1 MPTKTKKRT
10 NVPSIPQTPKK
21 TQTPQKVSKPITSV
35 RGKKDPM
42 AAFFNIAQNPKLS
55 PMFPTGA
62 SSRARR
68 SRVEVEDEYVMDIAG
83 SVSFATTSLA
93 VNPGQSTVFPWL
105 SKEALLFEKYKILRL
120 EFYYRPQVSAYAAN
134 GQTGKVMLSFD
145 FDASDAPPASKQQVE
160 DTHPH
165 SDGMPYEEV
174 ILTIDPKDCSLQDS
188 YYVRPG
194 GLPGSSDI
202 KTYDVGILSVS
213 TIGTNSTAN
222 IGELR
227 VRYAI
232 ALHDPVLENTI
243 SAPLNYHVSQFV
255 STSGESAG
263 GTGVQ
268 ATLLL
273 ATALTNGLNL
283 TNSNGVFT
291 LPVGN
296 YLLMASDYSQT
307 ASGAVVSQVNLSL
320 GVNSALIYDVSA
332 SNSASPFGG
341 ITTNFVY
348 FITSTGSTRINLSA
362 LIIYYSGAVTNT
374 GSLAILAV

>member
-1 MPTKTKKRT
+1 
-10 NVPSIPQTPKK
+10 
-21 TQTPQKVSKPITSV
+21 
-35 RGKKDPM
+35 M

-68 SRVEVEDEYVMDIAG
+68 TRVEVEDEYIADISG
-83 SVSFATTSLA
+83 SVSFSTTAFA
-93 VNPGQSTVFPWL
+93 VNPGQSRVFPWL

-120 EFYYRPQVSAYAAN
+120 EFYYRPQVSAYATN

-165 SDGMPYEEV
+165 SDGMPFEEV

-202 KTYDVGILSVS
+202 KTFDVGILSVS
-213 TIGTNSTAN
+213 TVGNNSTAN

-232 ALHDPVLENTI
+232 ALHDPVLENTV
-243 SAPLNYHVSQFV
+243 SAPLNYHLSQFQ
-255 STSGESAG
+255 SASSESYGASGSI
-263 GTGVQ
+263 

-273 ATALTNGLNL
+273 TTSVSNGLGL
-283 TNSNGVFT
+283 TNSSGTFI
-291 LPVGN
+291 LPTGN
-296 YLLMASDYSQT
+296 YLVFGDDLAAT
-307 ASGAVVSQVNLSL
+307 GSGMTGHFLYLLVN
-320 GVNSALIYDVSA
+320 GSAIANVSA
-332 SNSASPFGG
+332 NSSSYLWQESSQNV
-341 ITTNFVY
+341 TQ
-348 FITSTGSTRINLSA
+348 FITSTGSTTLA
-362 LIIYYSGAVTNT
+362 LAA
-374 GSLAILAV
+374 SLAYASGTCTNFGTLTILAV

>member
-1 MPTKTKKRT
+1 MPRKQKNRT
-10 NVPSIPQTPKK
+10 NVPPLPQAQKK
-21 TQTPQKVSKPITSV
+21 TPTPQKTPKPITSA

-68 SRVEVEDEYVMDIAG
+68 TRVEVEDEYIVDIAG
-83 SVSFATTSLA
+83 SVSFATTTFA
-93 VNPGQSTVFPWL
+93 VNPGQSKVFPWL
-105 SKEALLFEKYKILRL
+105 SKEAILFEKYKILRL
-120 EFYYRPQVSAYAAN
+120 EFYYRPQVSAYATN

-145 FDASDAPPASKQQVE
+145 FDASDAPPATKQQVE

-202 KTYDVGILSVS
+202 KTFDVGILSVS
-213 TIGTNSTAN
+213 TVGNNSTAN

-232 ALHDPVLENTI
+232 ALHDPVLENTV
-243 SAPLNYHVSQFV
+243 SAPLNYHLSQFQ
-255 STSGESAG
+255 STTSEAIISGAA
-263 GTGVQ
+263 T
-268 ATLLL
+268 TLLL
-273 ATALTNGLNL
+273 GTTVTNGLSL
-283 TNSNGVFT
+283 TNSGGEFT

-296 YLLMASDYSQT
+296 FLVIGQNNSAANGNYIEWDFLYLIVNGLTITNVSTME
-307 ASGAVVSQVNLSL
+307 ASGTF
-320 GVNSALIYDVSA
+320 
-332 SNSASPFGG
+332 SNF
-341 ITTNFVY
+341 TQNTHQFV
-348 FITSTGSTRINLSA
+348 TSTGSTTL
-362 LIIYYSGAVTNT
+362 
-374 GSLAILAV
+374 SLASEVVLGTGGSCTSFGTLTILAV

>member
-1 MPTKTKKRT
+1 MPRKSKKI
-10 NVPSIPQTPKK
+10 NVPPIPPAQKK
-21 TQTPQKVSKPITSV
+21 APTTQKVSKPITSA
-35 RGKKDPM
+35 RSKKDPM

-55 PMFPTGA
+55 QMFPSGA

-68 SRVEVEDEYVMDIAG
+68 SRVEVEDEYIADIAG
-83 SVSFATTSLA
+83 SVSFATTNFA
-93 VNPGQSTVFPWL
+93 VNPGQSAVFPWL

-145 FDASDAPPASKQQVE
+145 FDASDAPPGSKQQVE

-188 YYVRPG
+188 YFVRPG

-202 KTYDVGILSVS
+202 KTYDVGVLSVS
-213 TIGTNSTAN
+213 TIGNNSTAN

-232 ALHDPVLENTI
+232 ALQDPVLENTI
-243 SAPLNYHVSQFV
+243 SAPLNYHVSFFR
-255 STSGESAG
+255 SSGNEAAAASG
-263 GTGVQ
+263 SNLTM
-268 ATLLL
+268 LL
-273 ATALTNGLNL
+273 ASTVTNGLSL
-283 TNSNGVFT
+283 TNSSGSFT

-296 YLLMASDYSQT
+296 YVITLQNLATGGGSVLNASYLYL
-307 ASGAVVSQVNLSL
+307 VVN
-320 GVNSALIYDVSA
+320 GTDNIYV
-332 SNSASPFGG
+332 PEYYQ
-341 ITTNFVY
+341 ITTSSVQTLSGVY
-348 FITSTGSTRINLSA
+348 FITSTGTTTVSFQVMLV
-362 LIIYYSGAVTNT
+362 YNT
-374 GSLAILAV
+374 GSPNNFGCLMIQGV

>member
-10 NVPSIPQTPKK
+10 NVPSLPQTPKK

-213 TIGTNSTAN
+213 TIGNNSTAN

-232 ALHDPVLENTI
+232 ALHDPVLENTV
-243 SAPLNYHVSQFV
+243 SAPLNYHVSQFI

-263 GTGVQ
+263 STGTQ

-273 ATALTNGLNL
+273 ATALTNGLHL

-296 YLLMASDYSQT
+296 YLLMASNF
-307 ASGAVVSQVNLSL
+307 SGTVSGSVISQVNFSL

-348 FITSTGSTRINLSA
+348 FITSTGSTQINLSA
-362 LIIYYSGAVTNT
+362 LIIYYSGAVTNS

>member
-10 NVPSIPQTPKK
+10 NVPPLPQTPKK
-21 TQTPQKVSKPITSV
+21 TQTPQKTSKPITSS

-42 AAFFNIAQNPKLS
+42 AAFFTIAQNPKLS
-55 PMFPTGA
+55 SMFPTGA

-120 EFYYRPQVSAYAAN
+120 EFYYRPQVSAYATN

-174 ILTIDPKDCSLQDS
+174 ILTIDPRDCSLQDS
-188 YYVRPG
+188 YFVRPG

-213 TIGTNSTAN
+213 TIGNNSSAN

-232 ALHDPVLENTI
+232 ALHDPVLENII
-243 SAPLNYHVSQFV
+243 SAPLNYHFSQFRGITETGGAT
-255 STSGESAG
+255 STAI
-263 GTGVQ
+263 
-268 ATLLL
+268 TLLL
-273 ATALTNGLNL
+273 ATTVTNGLNA
-283 TNSNGVFT
+283 TNTSGVIT

-296 YLLMASDYSQT
+296 YLVLGYALTGTTNSQ
-307 ASGAVVSQVNLSL
+307 NI
-320 GVNSALIYDVSA
+320 SALILSLDVNGVQLVNTGANFGSGT
-332 SNSASPFGG
+332 SPFDFLSATLFG
-341 ITTNFVY
+341 FV
-348 FITSTGSTRINLSA
+348 TSTGTTTI
-362 LIIYYSGAVTNT
+362 
-374 GSLAILAV
+374 SLVV

>member
-1 MPTKTKKRT
+1 MPRKQKNRT
-10 NVPSIPQTPKK
+10 NVPPLPQTQKK
-21 TQTPQKVSKPITSV
+21 TPTPQKTSKPITSA

-68 SRVEVEDEYVMDIAG
+68 TRVEVEDEYIADISG
-83 SVSFATTSLA
+83 SVSFSTTAFA
-93 VNPGQSTVFPWL
+93 VNPGQSKVFPWL

-120 EFYYRPQVSAYAAN
+120 EFYYRPQVSAYATN

-165 SDGMPYEEV
+165 SDGMPFEEV

-202 KTYDVGILSVS
+202 KTFDVGILSVS
-213 TIGTNSTAN
+213 TVGNNSTAN

-232 ALHDPVLENTI
+232 ALHDPVLENTV
-243 SAPLNYHVSQFV
+243 SAPLNYHLSQFQ
-255 STSGESAG
+255 SASSENSGASG
-263 GTGVQ
+263 SMT
-268 ATLLL
+268 TLLL
-273 ATALTNGLNL
+273 TTSVSNGLGL
-283 TNSNGVFT
+283 TNSSGIFI
-291 LPVGN
+291 LPTGN
-296 YLLMASDYSQT
+296 YLVFGDDLAAT
-307 ASGAVVSQVNLSL
+307 GSGITSHFLYLLVN
-320 GVNSALIYDVSA
+320 GSAIANVSA
-332 SNSASPFGG
+332 NSSSYAWQESSQNV
-341 ITTNFVY
+341 TQ
-348 FITSTGSTRINLSA
+348 FITSTGSTTLA
-362 LIIYYSGAVTNT
+362 LAA
-374 GSLAILAV
+374 SLAYASGTCTNFGTLTILAV

>member
-1 MPTKTKKRT
+1 MPRKNKKTT
-10 NVPSIPQTPKK
+10 NVPPLPQAQKK
-21 TQTPQKVSKPITSV
+21 TSTPQKVSKPITSA

-68 SRVEVEDEYVMDIAG
+68 SRVEVEDEYVADISG
-83 SVSFATTSLA
+83 SVSFSTTAFA
-93 VNPGQSTVFPWL
+93 VNPGQSKIFPWL

-145 FDASDAPPASKQQVE
+145 FDASDAPPASKQPVE

-174 ILTIDPKDCSLQDS
+174 ILTIDPKECSLQDS
-188 YYVRPG
+188 YFVRPG

-202 KTYDVGILSVS
+202 KTYDVGVLSVS
-213 TIGTNSTAN
+213 TIGNNSTAN

-232 ALHDPVLENTI
+232 VLHDPVLENTV
-243 SAPLNYHVSQFV
+243 SAPLNYHLSQFQT
-255 STSGESAG
+255 TSSETAG
-263 GTGVQ
+263 
-268 ATLLL
+268 ATSVPTQLLL
-273 ATALTNGLNL
+273 GTSVTNGLNL
-283 TNSNGVFT
+283 VNSSGTFT

-296 YLLMASDYSQT
+296 YLVFGYNVLISS
-307 ASGAVVSQVNLSL
+307 SGNTITGQVLYPVINGSL
-320 GVNSALIYDVSA
+320 GT
-332 SNSASPFGG
+332 PFSTFGA
-341 ITTNFVY
+341 ITVVEHTQSIILFV
-348 FITSTGSTRINLSA
+348 TSTGSTTLALSVGA
-362 LIIYYSGAVTNT
+362 SYASGSATNFGT
-374 GSLAILAV
+374 LTMLAI

>member
-1 MPTKTKKRT
+1 MPRKQKNRT
-10 NVPSIPQTPKK
+10 NVPPLPQTQKK
-21 TQTPQKVSKPITSV
+21 TPTPQKTSKPITSA

-68 SRVEVEDEYVMDIAG
+68 TRVEVEDEYIADISG
-83 SVSFATTSLA
+83 SVSFSTTAFA
-93 VNPGQSTVFPWL
+93 VNPGQSRVFPWL

-120 EFYYRPQVSAYAAN
+120 EFYYRPQVSAYATN

-165 SDGMPYEEV
+165 SDGMPFEEV

-202 KTYDVGILSVS
+202 KTFDVGILSVS
-213 TIGTNSTAN
+213 TVGNNSTAN

-232 ALHDPVLENTI
+232 ALHDPVLENTV
-243 SAPLNYHVSQFV
+243 SAPLNYHLSQFQSASSESYGASG
-255 STSGESAG
+255 ST
-263 GTGVQ
+263 T
-268 ATLLL
+268 TLLL
-273 ATALTNGLNL
+273 TTSVSNGLGL
-283 TNSNGVFT
+283 TNSSGTFI
-291 LPVGN
+291 LPTGN
-296 YLLMASDYSQT
+296 YLVFGDDLAAT
-307 ASGAVVSQVNLSL
+307 GSGMTGHYLYLLVN
-320 GVNSALIYDVSA
+320 GSAIANVSA
-332 SNSASPFGG
+332 NSSSYAWQESSQNV
-341 ITTNFVY
+341 TQ
-348 FITSTGSTRINLSA
+348 FITSTGSTTLA
-362 LIIYYSGAVTNT
+362 LAA
-374 GSLAILAV
+374 SLAYASGTCTNFGTLTILAV